1 MDGDFSLWHTESKV
15 IFSLP
20 LPQNTVYCLPLYVSD
35 AKKKKYAPSHIALSG
50 CILMQRQTV
59 KQKLFRADSAFCWPL
74 STYISPEAL
83 HLLHNVHRWQWEN
96 NINLSYTS
104 RNIVYKWTYFTN
116 VSTKY
121 CLMDSPLLSNP
132 CLQPLIENINIYIQY
147 ILKNIQ
153 KEQHGLGQTGLLV
166 YEG

>member
-1 MDGDFSLWHTESKV
+1 MAHRIQSHFLTPLTTEHSLLSSSVRLWCK
-15 IFSLP
+15 
-20 LPQNTVYCLPLYVSD
+20 
-35 AKKKKYAPSHIALSG
+35 KKKKYAPSHIALSG